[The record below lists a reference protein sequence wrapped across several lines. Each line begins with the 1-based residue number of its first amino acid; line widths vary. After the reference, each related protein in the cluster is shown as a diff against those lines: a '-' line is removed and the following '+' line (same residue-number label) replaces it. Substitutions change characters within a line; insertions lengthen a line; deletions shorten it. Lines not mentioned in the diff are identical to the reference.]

1 MVYALKVF
9 KKTSPNSKVTVYLG
23 KRDYIDNIT
32 KIESVGKHLPIV
44 SEITKTE
51 LIPFFF
57 YCADGVALI
66 DPEYLKGRKL
76 FGQIV
81 CSFRYGREEDEVMGL
96 EFQKDLLMASGEIR
110 ASQKSDLTKM
120 QVKCIQSTGCISK

>member
-1 MVYALKVF
+1 MY
-9 KKTSPNSKVTVYLG
+9 
-23 KRDYIDNIT
+23 
-32 KIESVGKHLPIV
+32 
-44 SEITKTE
+44 
-51 LIPFFF
+51 F

-120 QVKCIQSTGCISK
+120 QVKYAKHWVYFYIMLNVFILKNIYRSVWSKN

>member
-57 YCADGVALI
+57 FTV
-66 DPEYLKGRKL
+66 
-76 FGQIV
+76 Q
-81 CSFRYGREEDEVMGL
+81 
-96 EFQKDLLMASGEIR
+96 MASP
-110 ASQKSDLTKM
+110 
-120 QVKCIQSTGCISK
+120 

>member
-1 MVYALKVF
+1 MSLYLTKLLIVIVF
-9 KKTSPNSKVTVYLG
+9 YV
-23 KRDYIDNIT
+23 
-32 KIESVGKHLPIV
+32 
-44 SEITKTE
+44 
-51 LIPFFF
+51 
-57 YCADGVALI
+57 DGVALI

-110 ASQKSDLTKM
+110 ASQKNDLTKM
-120 QVKCIQSTGCISK
+120 QVHTLHISLMAK

>member
-44 SEITKTE
+44 SEKTSG
-51 LIPFFF
+51 INPIS